1 MAQLKAEIIGVG
13 TELLLGQI
21 ANTNAQWISEVLA
34 NQGISVYYHQVV
46 GDNEKRLFDTFS
58 LAANRSDLVFVTGGL
73 GPTDDDLTRDV
84 LSDFTGKTLYQD
96 AHVVEQLEVFFKKR
110 GRGMSLNNMK
120 QANVIEGATLIRN
133 EAGTA
138 PGMIVRHQQTTFII
152 MPGVPNEMKKMMED
166 TVLPYLRETFDLEDV
181 ILSKM
186 IRFIGIGE
194 SQLEMEVK
202 DLIDAQTNPTIAPL
216 ASDGEVALRI
226 TAKAKTAHKAQQLN
240 KQIEDALYLRV
251 GQYIYGYNQ
260 ETIAEV
266 VVQGLKDQELTLS
279 AAESLTGGKFSDA
292 MISVPGASHV
302 FKGGVVS
309 YSNNVK
315 IEALGVKK
323 ETIMQHGAVSEQT
336 ALEMARQVKHLL
348 NTDVSVSFTGVAGP
362 DHLEGHAPGTVY
374 ICFYQSDEH
383 YRLEKFEFVNHRE
396 LIRARAV
403 KKALEWLHIFLQSN
417 NT

>member
-1 MAQLKAEIIGVG
+1 MTQLKAEIIGVG

-84 LSDFTGKTLYQD
+84 LSDFTEKTLYQD
-96 AHVVEQLEVFFKKR
+96 PYVVEQLEVFFKKR
-110 GRGMSLNNMK
+110 GRAMSVNNMK
-120 QANVIEGATLIRN
+120 QANVIEGATLIPN
-133 EAGTA
+133 GAGTA
-138 PGMIVRHQQTTFII
+138 PGMIVHHQQTTFII

-166 TVLPYLRETFDLEDV
+166 TVLPYLRETFDLQDV

-226 TAKAKTAHKAQQLN
+226 TAKAETAHIAQQLI
-240 KQIEDALYLRV
+240 KHIEEALYLRV

-266 VVQGLKDQELTLS
+266 VVQGLNNQGLTLS

-292 MISVPGASHV
+292 LIAVSGASQV

-309 YSNNVK
+309 YSNDVK
-315 IEALGVKK
+315 IKTLGVKE

-336 ALEMARQVKHLL
+336 ALEMARQVKRLL

-362 DHLEGHAPGTVY
+362 NYLEDHPPGTVY
-374 ICFYQSDEH
+374 ICLYQSDEH

-396 LIRARAV
+396 LIRTRAV